1 MKTSLGTKLYTWL
14 FGTLVGKDQFTNMY
28 YRQKQ
33 SKLGQ
38 REKRWVIYNEE
49 PEGSAVPP
57 EWQGW
62 LTHTLS
68 EPPTEKQ
75 LTKQSWMIDHRP
87 NPTGTRNAYRPPGA
101 LEKGG
106 IRPPAIG
113 DYEPWRPD

>member
-28 YRQKQ
+28 YRKKQ
-33 SKLGQ
+33 SKTGQ
-38 REKRWVIYNEE
+38 RERRWVIYSEDA
-49 PEGSAVPP
+49 EGSAVPP

-62 LTHTLS
+62 LTHTLHD
-68 EPPTEKQ
+68 PPTEKQ
-75 LTKQSWMIDHRP
+75 LTKQSWMIQHWP